1 MALVKLDAEEAMF
14 ARSKVRKWP
23 SIAGTGN
30 ENLRPITRAYYNPR
44 IKIEKGDTVFTMGSC
59 FARQLEDTGPKWLG
73 LKKTSHFN
81 SRSQNKYNLHSVLN
95 QIRWAYGTD
104 DIEKSFSGILPYS
117 PDTYTDF
124 HGHTMVTEDPREE
137 RDESLW
143 STQGTEAEQIASRGR
158 VNGIFEKMK
167 DANFMVITLGMA
179 EVWYDRET
187 ELVLNETPAAY
198 TLAKFPKRFEFQ
210 QIDFNEIM
218 DCFDEIYD
226 IFSAN
231 NGPDFK
237 LLLTVSPIPY
247 TSTFSPNGGAI
258 TGNCYSKSVQRAAVE
273 TFMARHDNVGYFPSY
288 EMAIHSDNQYVWDHD
303 FIHVTAD
310 FAAYLMAYAQNAL
323 LSEELLEEHPE
334 ISPNLVDLRM
344 VDLLQEMGLKEMI
357 KPYLKYNPVK
367 DKEFAKIKEEYDDQF
382 QTLKVQVIEETQK
395 MILEKDQMI
404 ADLMRDRDRIADEKN
419 TLFMEK
425 LKLEMGEV

>member
-30 ENLRPITRAYYNPR
+30 ENLRPITRAFYNPR
-44 IKIEKGDTVFTMGSC
+44 IKIEKGDTVFAMGSC
-59 FARQLEDTGPKWLG
+59 FARQLEDSGPKWLG
-73 LKKTSHFN
+73 LKKPSHFN

-95 QIRWAYGTD
+95 QIRWAYGID
-104 DIEKSFSGILPYS
+104 DVEKSFTGILPYT
-117 PDTYTDF
+117 PETYTDF
-124 HGHTMVTEDPREE
+124 HGHTMVTEDPQEE
-137 RDESLW
+137 RDEKHW
-143 STQGTEAEQIASRGR
+143 TTQGTKEEQMTSRGR
-158 VNGIFEKMK
+158 VNGIFEKMR
-167 DANFMVITLGMA
+167 DANVIVITLGLA

-198 TLAKFPKRFEFQ
+198 TLAQFPKRFEFQ
-210 QIDFNEIM
+210 QIEFNEIM

-226 IFSAN
+226 IFSTN
-231 NGPDFK
+231 NGKDFK

-273 TFMARHDNVGYFPSY
+273 TFMVRHENVGYFPSY

-310 FAAYLMAYAQNAL
+310 FAAYLMAYALNVL
-323 LSEELLEEHPE
+323 LSDELLEEHPE
-334 ISPNLVDLRM
+334 ISTNLVDQRM
-344 VDLLQEMGLKEMI
+344 VDLLQEMGLKEMLR
-357 KPYLKYNPVK
+357 PYLKYNPEK
-367 DKEFAKIKEEYDDQF
+367 DKEIAKLKEEYEDQYSN
-382 QTLKVQVIEETQK
+382 LKVEIVQETQR
-395 MILEKDQMI
+395 MLAEKDAMI
-404 ADLMRDRDRIADEKN
+404 SKLSEDRERLADEKN
-419 TLFMEK
+419 NLFMEK
-425 LKLEMGEV
+425 IKLEMGEV